1 MCNVY
6 TGADKRRYAS
16 TSRSVRIQGC
26 VTSIKLENEF
36 WDLLEE
42 MAAAEG
48 QTTPQFINTLYS
60 ELMSDNNEV
69 SNFTSFLRVVCP
81 IFLTQ
86 KLLGQKTTLA
96 EIARQHA

>member
-6 TGADKRRYAS
+6 SGAEKNRYSS

-36 WDLLEE
+36 WRLLDE

-48 QTTPQFINTLYS
+48 QSTPKFINTLYS
-60 ELMSDNNEV
+60 ELMNGDSDV
-69 SNFTSFLRVVCP
+69 TNFTSFLRVACQIYVVE
-81 IFLTQ
+81 
-86 KLLGQKTTLA
+86 KLQNPDMQLSALG
-96 EIARQHA
+96 